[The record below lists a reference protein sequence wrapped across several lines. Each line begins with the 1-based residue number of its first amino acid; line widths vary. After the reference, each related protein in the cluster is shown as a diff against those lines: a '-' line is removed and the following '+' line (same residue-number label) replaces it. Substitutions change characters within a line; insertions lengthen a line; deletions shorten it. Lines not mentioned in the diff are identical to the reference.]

1 MDQSRSVIEFGLPW
15 AFALLPLPLLVWWLC
30 PPAASGGRG
39 LRVPFYQRVKMLPGG
54 SDTGGSLNSLLG
66 IFVKTAAW
74 LLLVLAAA
82 QPRWMGPPQSATS
95 EGRDLMLALDLSGSM
110 ATEDFAVRGRPI
122 DRFSVVR
129 AVARQF
135 VLDRHGD
142 RVGLVLFGTR
152 AFLQAP
158 VTPDLATVAT
168 LLDESEV
175 GLAGEETAMGDAIGL
190 AVKHLRERPAEERV
204 LVLLSDGVS
213 NAGLLDPVKGA
224 ELARE
229 AGVRI
234 YTIGVGSDEQVVS
247 TLFGRQ
253 MIPGAAELDEGT
265 LRAVADETG
274 GSYFRADDTES
285 LLRVYAELDKLEP
298 TEGATSTIR
307 PVRELFFWPLGGALA
322 LCGLLGLGRAGSELA
337 SIIPRRTLV

>member
-1 MDQSRSVIEFGLPW
+1 MIEFGLPW
-15 AFALLPLPLLVWWLC
+15 VLLLLPVPLLVWWLW
-30 PPAASGGRG
+30 PAARDTGRA
-39 LRVPFYQRVKMLPGG
+39 LRVPFYQRVRALPGG
-54 SDTGGSLNSLLG
+54 GAAGTSARGLLALL
-66 IFVKTAAW
+66 VKAVAW
-74 LLLVLAAA
+74 LLLVAAAA
-82 QPRWMGPPQSATS
+82 QPQWMGEPQAVQA

-110 ATEDFAVRGRPI
+110 SSEDFAVQGRPI

-175 GLAGEETAMGDAIGL
+175 GLAGEETAIGDAIGL
-190 AVKHLRERPAEERV
+190 AVKHLHERPADERV

-213 NAGLLDPVKGA
+213 NAGVLDPAKA
-224 ELARE
+224 ATLAAE

-234 YTIGVGSDEQVVS
+234 YTIGVGSRGGAVAS
-247 TLFGRQ
+247 LFGQ
-253 MIPGAAELDEGT
+253 AAIPSGAELDETT
-265 LRAVADETG
+265 LRAVADTTG

-285 LLRVYAELDKLEP
+285 LLRVYAEIDKLEP
-298 TEGATSTIR
+298 TEGEAEMIR
-307 PVRELFFWPLGGALA
+307 PVRALFFWPLGGTVA
-322 LCGLLGLGRAGSELA
+322 LCGLLGLGRAGSELT
-337 SIIPRRTLV
+337 STVMGRTLA